1 MNVKDVL
8 RSSFARSQMV
18 TNMLLA
24 DLSDA
29 EIMQRPAPGA
39 NHIAWQLGHLAS
51 SIQFFG
57 ETIRSDSM
65 PPLPDGFAD
74 QHAKETAG
82 SDDPAA
88 FLSKDEYV
96 KLLDEQRQVL
106 LGLLDTLEDDDLL
119 ADTPEQ
125 MRDYAPKII
134 DMIGLTAEHEMMHS
148 GQISVL
154 RRIISQGPHAKQV
167 RPSRSRS
174 SSCRRASVT
183 RPRLPSEPSSVTGRA
198 SRPMRSS
205 SESWTASALR
215 PP

>member
-18 TNMLLA
+18 TNMLLD

-39 NHIAWQLGHLAS
+39 NHIAWQLGHLVS
-51 SIQFFG
+51 SLRFFG
-57 ETIRSDSM
+57 EMIKPDSM
-65 PPLPDGFAD
+65 PPLPDGFAE
-74 QHAKETAG
+74 QHDKETAG

-96 KLLDEQRQVL
+96 KLLDEQRLAL
-106 LGLLDTLEDDDLL
+106 LGLLDSLQDDDLQ
-119 ADTPEQ
+119 ADAPEQ
-125 MRDYAPKII
+125 IRDYAPKVI

-154 RRIISQGPHAKQV
+154 RRKLGKPV
-167 RPSRSRS
+167 
-174 SSCRRASVT
+174 VF
-183 RPRLPSEPSSVTGRA
+183 
-198 SRPMRSS
+198 
-205 SESWTASALR
+205 
-215 PP
+215 